1 MTPVRLRVR
10 EWRDLRQM
18 SQSELATK
26 AGIRQATLS
35 AIESGSTTRIDL
47 VVLDR
52 LATAL
57 GVDPAMLIGKD

>member
-10 EWRDLRQM
+10 EWRDLREM
-18 SQSELATK
+18 SQIELAEK

-35 AIESGSTTRIDL
+35 AIESGTTTRIDL
-47 VVLDR
+47 EILDR
-52 LATAL
+52 LAKAL